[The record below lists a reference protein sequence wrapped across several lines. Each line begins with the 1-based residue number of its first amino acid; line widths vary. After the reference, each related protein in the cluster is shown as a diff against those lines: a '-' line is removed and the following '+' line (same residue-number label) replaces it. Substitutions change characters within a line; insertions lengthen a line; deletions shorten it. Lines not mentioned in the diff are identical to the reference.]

1 MTAIRVAAGPERA
14 ETGRDSSDISGSGYA
29 LRGPVARWEA
39 TAVAITARSP
49 FTENMTTERMSSSQ
63 LRVLVIAILASF
75 VAFLDGAVINV
86 ALPAIDKELGGG
98 LPLQQWVV
106 DGYLV
111 TLGSLILIAGSLS
124 DVFGRKRVLYAGL
137 IGFGVTSLLC
147 AFAPSG
153 VFLVIARALQG
164 VSGALLVPSSLA
176 LIISTFSGAAQA
188 KAIGRWTAWT
198 GIAMIAGPVL
208 GGVFV
213 DTLSW
218 RWVFVINV
226 IPIGIT
232 LAMMIGLKQDHGTG
246 GRVDVLGAV
255 LGSLGLAGTV
265 FALIEQGVY
274 GWGSPRVFLPLIVGI
289 LSLAAFF
296 FWQTRAKQPM
306 LPLGL
311 FRVHN
316 FWVGNIATALVYG
329 ALAFAPLTVTLYL
342 QQVAG
347 FGATEAG
354 FVFIPSTL
362 CMLLLS
368 GVFGGLAGKYG
379 PRLFMAIGPV
389 IAGCGFL
396 WLLMMGEDVNFWT
409 NLLPAVLLFGVGL
422 SITVAPLTSAILGAI
437 HPAQAGIGSA
447 VNNAVSRIA
456 GLVTVAMIGLIVGG
470 TLDRAGLDRA
480 MIVAA
485 GLMLIG
491 GIVSAVGI
499 RNHEP
504 AAEKVQTAVD

>member
-1 MTAIRVAAGPERA
+1 MTESKTVSS
-14 ETGRDSSDISGSGYA
+14 GR
-29 LRGPVARWEA
+29 
-39 TAVAITARSP
+39 
-49 FTENMTTERMSSSQ
+49 MTSVQR
-63 LRVLVIAILASF
+63 RVLIVAILASF

-86 ALPAIDKELGGG
+86 ALPAISKELGGG

-106 DGYLV
+106 DAYLL
-111 TLGSLILIAGSLS
+111 TLGSFILIAGSLS

-137 IGFGVTSLLC
+137 IGFAVTSLLC
-147 AFAPSG
+147 AFAPTG
-153 VFLVIARALQG
+153 VFLVVARALQG
-164 VSGALLVPSSLA
+164 VAGALLVPSSLA
-176 LIISTFSGAAQA
+176 LIISTFSGVAQS

-198 GIAMIAGPVL
+198 GVAMIAGPLL

-226 IPIGIT
+226 VPIAVT
-232 LAMMIGLKQDHGTG
+232 LVVLMTLKQPDKGTG
-246 GRVDVLGAV
+246 GHVDVLGAV

-265 FALIEQGVY
+265 YALIEQGVY
-274 GWGSPRVFLPLIVGI
+274 GWGSPQVLIPLVLGL

-296 FWQTRAKQPM
+296 FSQTRVKQPM

-329 ALAFAPLTVTLYL
+329 ALAFGPLMVTLYL
-342 QQVAG
+342 QQVVGFAATQAG
-347 FGATEAG
+347 L
-354 FVFIPSTL
+354 VFIPSTL

-368 GVFGGLAGKYG
+368 GIFGGLAGKYG
-379 PRLFMAIGPV
+379 PRLFMAVGPI
-389 IAGCGFL
+389 IASLGFL
-396 WLLMMGEDVNFWT
+396 WLLTVGSEVNIWIH
-409 NLLPAVLLFGVGL
+409 LLPGVLLFGVGL

-456 GLVTVAMIGLIVGG
+456 GLITVAMAGLIVGQ
-470 TLDRAGLDRA
+470 TLDRVGLDRA
-480 MIVAA
+480 LIFTA
-485 GLMLIG
+485 GLMIAG
-491 GIVSAVGI
+491 GLVSAVGI

-504 AAEKVQTAVD
+504 AAAPIQTTID

>member
-1 MTAIRVAAGPERA
+1 MAA
-14 ETGRDSSDISGSGYA
+14 
-29 LRGPVARWEA
+29 
-39 TAVAITARSP
+39 
-49 FTENMTTERMSSSQ
+49 ERMTSLQ

-86 ALPAIDKELGGG
+86 ALPAIDEELGGG

-111 TLGSLILIAGSLS
+111 TLGSFILLAGSLS

-137 IGFGVTSLLC
+137 IGFGITSLLC
-147 AFAPSG
+147 AFAPTG

-164 VSGALLVPSSLA
+164 IAGALLVPSSLA
-176 LIISTFSGAAQA
+176 IIISRFEGAAQA

-198 GIAMIAGPVL
+198 GIAMIAGPVV

-226 IPIGIT
+226 VPIAIT
-232 LAMMIGLKQDHGTG
+232 LVLMLTLGETDRGTG

-255 LGSLGLAGTV
+255 FGSLGLAGTV
-265 FALIEQGVY
+265 FALIEQGAY
-274 GWGSPRVFLPLIVGI
+274 GWASPRVWIPLLVG
-289 LSLAAFF
+289 LASLATFF
-296 FWQTRAKQPM
+296 FVETRVKRPM
-306 LPLGL
+306 LPLAL

-316 FWVGNIATALVYG
+316 FWVGNIATAFVYG
-329 ALAFAPLTVTLYL
+329 ALSFGPLMVTLFL

-347 FGATEAG
+347 FSAIAAG

-368 GVFGGLAGKYG
+368 GFFGGLAGRYG
-379 PRLFMAIGPV
+379 PRFFMAVGPAV
-389 IAGCGFL
+389 ASIGFL
-396 WLLMMGEDVNFWT
+396 WLLLADAKVDYWFG
-409 NLLPAVLLFGVGL
+409 LLPAVLLFGIGL
-422 SITVAPLTSAILGAI
+422 SMTVAPLTSAILGAI
-437 HPAQAGIGSA
+437 HPEEAGIASA

-456 GLVTVAMIGLIVGG
+456 GLITVAMAGLIIGQQ
-470 TLDRAGLDRA
+470 LDADGLHRA
-480 MIVAA
+480 MIATAA
-485 GLMLIG
+485 LLLAG
-491 GIVSAVGI
+491 GVVSAVGI
-499 RNHEP
+499 RNKAP
-504 AAEKVQTAVD
+504 VAERVHATTD

>member
-1 MTAIRVAAGPERA
+1 MTNVRI
-14 ETGRDSSDISGSGYA
+14 
-29 LRGPVARWEA
+29 
-39 TAVAITARSP
+39 
-49 FTENMTTERMSSSQ
+49 ERMSSLQ
-63 LRVLVIAILASF
+63 LRVLIIAILASF

-86 ALPAIDKELGGG
+86 ALPAISRELGGG

-147 AFAPSG
+147 AFAPTG
-153 VFLVIARALQG
+153 VFLVVARALQG
-164 VSGALLVPSSLA
+164 VAGALLVPSSLA
-176 LIISTFSGAAQA
+176 IIISRFDGPAQA

-198 GIAMIAGPVL
+198 GIAMIAGPVV
-208 GGVFV
+208 GGLFV

-226 IPIGIT
+226 VPIAAT
-232 LAMMIGLKQDHGTG
+232 LILMLTLGDSETGMG

-265 FALIEQGVY
+265 FALIEQGTY
-274 GWGSPRVFLPLIVGI
+274 GWGSPRVWIPLLVGL

-296 FWQTRAKQPM
+296 VTETRVKQPM

-316 FWVGNIATALVYG
+316 FWVGNIATFFVYAALSFG
-329 ALAFAPLTVTLYL
+329 PLMVTLYL

-347 FGATEAG
+347 YSAFAAG
-354 FVFIPSTL
+354 FVFIPSTI

-368 GVFGGLAGKYG
+368 GLFGGLAGRHG
-379 PRLFMAIGPV
+379 PRLFMAVGPM
-389 IAGCGFL
+389 IAAVGFA
-396 WLLMMGEDVNFWT
+396 WLLMAGDRVDYWT
-409 NLLPAVLLFGVGL
+409 TLLPAVLLFGVGL
-422 SITVAPLTSAILGAI
+422 SVTVAPLTSAILGAI
-437 HPAQAGIGSA
+437 HPEQAGIASA

-456 GLVTVAMIGLIVGG
+456 GLLAVAAAGLIVGG
-470 TLDRAGLDRA
+470 TLDTAGLHRA
-480 MIVAA
+480 MIAA
-485 GLMLIG
+485 ALLLLVG
-491 GIVSAVGI
+491 GVVSAIGI
-499 RNHEP
+499 RNRER
-504 AAEKVQTAVD
+504 AAEKVQTVTD

>member
-1 MTAIRVAAGPERA
+1 MTAEP
-14 ETGRDSSDISGSGYA
+14 
-29 LRGPVARWEA
+29 
-39 TAVAITARSP
+39 
-49 FTENMTTERMSSSQ
+49 TTSVQR
-63 LRVLVIAILASF
+63 RVLIVAILASF

-86 ALPAIDKELGGG
+86 ALPAIDRELGGG

-137 IGFGVTSLLC
+137 VGFGITSLLC

-153 VFLVIARALQG
+153 VFLVVARALQG
-164 VSGALLVPSSLA
+164 VTGALLVPSSLA

-198 GIAMIAGPVL
+198 GVAMIAGPVL
-208 GGVFV
+208 GGIFV

-226 IPIGIT
+226 VPIAVT
-232 LAMMIGLKQDHGTG
+232 LALMLTLKEPDKGMG

-265 FALIEQGVY
+265 YGLIEQGPD
-274 GWGSPRVFLPLIVGI
+274 GWGSPRVLIPLIAGLV
-289 LSLAAFF
+289 LLAAFF
-296 FWQTRAKQPM
+296 FWQTRAKRPM

-329 ALAFAPLTVTLYL
+329 ALAFGPLMVTLYL
-342 QQVAG
+342 QQVVGFAATAAG
-347 FGATEAG
+347 L
-354 FVFIPSTL
+354 VFIPSTI

-368 GVFGGLAGKYG
+368 GFFGSLAGRHG
-379 PRLFMAIGPV
+379 PRLFMAIGPM
-389 IAGCGFL
+389 IAACGFL
-396 WLLMMGEDVNFWT
+396 WLLMLGPDVSYLF

-422 SITVAPLTSAILGAI
+422 SITVAPLTAAILGSI

-456 GLVTVAMIGLIVGG
+456 GLITVALAGLIIGEQ
-470 TLDRAGLDRA
+470 LDRAGLDRA
-480 MIVAA
+480 MLCTA
-485 GLMLIG
+485 LLLLIG
-491 GIVSAVGI
+491 GVVSAIGI
-499 RNHEP
+499 RNREP
-504 AAEKVQTAVD
+504 AAAPVQTAID

>member
-1 MTAIRVAAGPERA
+1 MATTRIEPMT
-14 ETGRDSSDISGSGYA
+14 S
-29 LRGPVARWEA
+29 L
-39 TAVAITARSP
+39 
-49 FTENMTTERMSSSQ
+49 Q
-63 LRVLVIAILASF
+63 LRVLVIAILSSF

-86 ALPAIDKELGGG
+86 ALPAISKELGGG
-98 LPLQQWVV
+98 LQLQQWVV
-106 DGYLV
+106 DAYLV

-153 VFLVIARALQG
+153 VFLVLARALQG
-164 VSGALLVPSSLA
+164 VAGALLVPSSLA
-176 LIISTFSGAAQA
+176 IIISRFEGPAQA

-198 GIAMIAGPVL
+198 GIAMIAGPVV
-208 GGVFV
+208 GGLFV
-213 DTLSW
+213 DTLGW

-226 IPIGIT
+226 IPIAIT
-232 LAMMIGLKQDHGTG
+232 LVLLMTVHVADRGMG
-246 GRVDVLGAV
+246 GRVDIAGAI

-265 FALIEQGVY
+265 FALIEQGTF
-274 GWGSPRVFLPLIVGI
+274 GWGSPRVWIPFVVGL

-296 FWQTRAKQPM
+296 VVETRVKQPM

-316 FWVGNIATALVYG
+316 FWVGNISTFFVYG
-329 ALAFAPLTVTLYL
+329 ALSFGPLVVTLFL

-347 FGATEAG
+347 FSAIAAG

-368 GVFGGLAGKYG
+368 GFFGGLAGRYG

-389 IAGCGFL
+389 IAAAGFL
-396 WLLMMGEDVNFWT
+396 WLLTMGTDVNYWT
-409 NLLPAVLLFGVGL
+409 TLLPAVLLFGIGL

-437 HPAQAGIGSA
+437 HPEQAGIASA

-456 GLVTVAMIGLIVGG
+456 GLLAVAAIGMIIGG
-470 TLDRAGLDRA
+470 TLDEAGLHRA
-480 MIVAA
+480 MVAGA
-485 GLMLIG
+485 LLLLIG
-491 GIVSAVGI
+491 GVVSGIGI
-499 RNHEP
+499 RNGVP
-504 AAEKVQTAVD
+504 AAEKVQTVTD

>member
-1 MTAIRVAAGPERA
+1 
-14 ETGRDSSDISGSGYA
+14 
-29 LRGPVARWEA
+29 
-39 TAVAITARSP
+39 
-49 FTENMTTERMSSSQ
+49 MTTGSMTSVQR
-63 LRVLVIAILASF
+63 RVLVIAILASF

-86 ALPAIDKELGGG
+86 ALPAISKELGGG

-124 DVFGRKRVLYAGL
+124 DVLGHKRVLYLGL
-137 IGFGVTSLLC
+137 IGFGITSLLC
-147 AFAPSG
+147 AFAPTG
-153 VFLVIARALQG
+153 LFLVVARALQG
-164 VSGALLVPSSLA
+164 VAGALLVPSSLA
-176 LIISTFSGAAQA
+176 IIIATFSGPSQA
-188 KAIGRWTAWT
+188 KAIGRWTAFT

-208 GGVFV
+208 GGFFV

-226 IPIGIT
+226 VPIAIT
-232 LAMMIGLKQDHGTG
+232 LILLRTLKQKDNGTG
-246 GRVDVLGAV
+246 GHVDILGAV
-255 LGSLGLAGTV
+255 LGSVGLAGTV
-265 FALIEQGVY
+265 YALIEQGVY
-274 GWGSPRVFLPLIVGI
+274 GWGNPMVLIPLILGLV
-289 LSLAAFF
+289 LLAAFF

-329 ALAFAPLTVTLYL
+329 ALAFGPLVVTLYL
-342 QQVAG
+342 QQVIG

-354 FVFIPSTL
+354 LVFIPSTL

-368 GVFGGLAGKYG
+368 GLFGSLAGRLG
-379 PRLFMAIGPV
+379 PRLFMAVGPV
-389 IAGCGFL
+389 VASAGFL
-396 WLLMMGEDVNFWT
+396 WLLMMGSDVDYWVD
-409 NLLPAVLLFGVGL
+409 LLPAVLLFGVGL
-422 SITVAPLTSAILGAI
+422 SMTVAPLTSAILGAI

-456 GLVTVAMIGLIVGG
+456 GLITVAMLGLIVGQQ
-470 TLDRAGLDRA
+470 LDREGLDRA
-480 MIVAA
+480 LLCAAVLLIV
-485 GLMLIG
+485 G
-491 GIVSAVGI
+491 GVVSAVGI

-504 AAEKVQTAVD
+504 AAKPIQVATTD